1 MFLAIFFT
9 FVAVLML
16 MSALALVYLRAQESP
31 KAVLKRR
38 LRNMAKTGS
47 GNTMPEDLR
56 SEIIKETPQLERLV
70 TTLHTGRAMERF
82 LEHAGVP
89 IDLTMFTLLVILLPL
104 ASFSGVFLLTHRLIL
119 AACTALVAV
128 MVPFL
133 FIQIKKKRRQKK
145 FTEQL
150 PDALGMISRS
160 LRAGHSLTSA
170 IELVAQ
176 ESDDPLRGLF
186 KTAYEQQKL
195 GLRITD
201 SLAGMTDHIESIDL
215 RFFVASIELNNDIGG
230 NLSEILDKLAG
241 TVRERLKIKG
251 QVQVITAQGR
261 LSGYI
266 LAALPFAVFFIFNT
280 LMSGY
285 EDVLFKEKLG
295 IKLLI
300 GAICAQLS
308 GFLWIKRI
316 ISIKV

>member
-1 MFLAIFFT
+1 MFLAVFFT
-9 FVAVLML
+9 FVAVFLL
-16 MSALALVYLRAQESP
+16 ASALVLAYMRAQESP

-38 LRNMAKTGS
+38 LRRMAKAGS
-47 GNTMPEDLR
+47 DDAMSEDLR
-56 SEIIKETPQLERLV
+56 SEIIKETPQFERLI
-70 TTLHTGRAMERF
+70 TMLRWGRAIER
-82 LEHAGVP
+82 LLDHAGVS
-89 IDLTMFTLLVILLPL
+89 IDLTTFILLVILLPA
-104 ASFSGVFLLTHRLIL
+104 ASFFGVFLFTHRLIFAVC
-119 AACTALVAV
+119 AAAVAAA
-128 MVPFL
+128 VPFL
-133 FIQIKKKRRQKK
+133 FLYVKKMRRQDK

-150 PDALGMISRS
+150 PDALSMISRS

-176 ESDDPLRGLF
+176 ESDEPLRDLF

-201 SLAGMTDHIESIDL
+201 SLAGMTDRMESIDL

-241 TVRERLKIKG
+241 TIRERLKIKR

-266 LAALPFAVFFIFNT
+266 LAALPIVTFFMFNV
-280 LMSGY
+280 MMPGY

-295 IKLLI
+295 SKLLI

-308 GFLWIKRI
+308 GFLWIKKI

>member
-1 MFLAIFFT
+1 MLLAVFFT
-9 FVAVLML
+9 FVAVFLL
-16 MSALALVYLRAQESP
+16 VSALVLAYLRAQESP

-38 LRNMAKTGS
+38 LRRMAKTGVDDAMS
-47 GNTMPEDLR
+47 EDLR
-56 SEIIKETPQLERLV
+56 SEIIKETPQFERLV
-70 TTLHTGRAMERF
+70 TMFRFGRAIGR
-82 LEHAGVP
+82 LLDHAGVS
-89 IDLTMFTLLVILLPL
+89 IDLTMFILLVILLP
-104 ASFSGVFLLTHRLIL
+104 AVSFCGIFLFTHRLIF
-119 AACTALVAV
+119 AVCAALVAAV
-128 MVPFL
+128 VPFMFL
-133 FIQIKKKRRQKK
+133 YFKKARRQDK

-150 PDALGMISRS
+150 PDALSMISRS

-176 ESDDPLRGLF
+176 ESDEPLRDLF

-201 SLAGMTDHIESIDL
+201 SLAGMTDRMESIDL

-241 TVRERLKIKG
+241 TIRERLKIKR

-266 LAALPFAVFFIFNT
+266 LAALPIATFFMFNI
-280 LMSGY
+280 MMPGY

-295 IKLLI
+295 SQLLI

-308 GFLWIKRI
+308 GFLWIKKI

>member
-1 MFLAIFFT
+1 MFLAVFFT
-9 FVAVLML
+9 FIAVFLL
-16 MSALALVYLRAQESP
+16 VSALVLAYLRAQESP

-38 LRNMAKTGS
+38 LRRMAKTGVDDAMS
-47 GNTMPEDLR
+47 DDLR
-56 SEIIKETPQLERLV
+56 SEIIKETPQFERLV
-70 TTLHTGRAMERF
+70 TMFRFGRAIGR
-82 LEHAGVP
+82 LLDHAGVA
-89 IDLTMFTLLVILLPL
+89 IDLTMFILLVILLP
-104 ASFSGVFLLTHRLIL
+104 AVSFCGTFLFTHRLIF
-119 AACTALVAV
+119 AVCAALVAA
-128 MVPFL
+128 MVPFMFL
-133 FIQIKKKRRQKK
+133 YFKKVRRQDK

-150 PDALGMISRS
+150 PDALSMISRS

-176 ESDDPLRGLF
+176 ESDEPLRDLF

-201 SLAGMTDHIESIDL
+201 SLAGMTDRMESIDL

-241 TVRERLKIKG
+241 TIRERLKIKR

-266 LAALPFAVFFIFNT
+266 LAALPIATFFMFNI
-280 LMSGY
+280 MMPGY

-295 IKLLI
+295 SQLLI

-308 GFLWIKRI
+308 GFLWIKKI